1 MANLD
6 ISELFD
12 DPDFASSFDVKRRQE
27 VVGTNGRATTT
38 DTLHEGITGS
48 VWPSEP
54 SNQQRTED
62 YETSFRVIEIATSF
76 RLRAASTGFKADI
89 VIWEGIEYTVKAVKN
104 FTRYGSGFVHATA
117 ESVASTDAPL
127 S

>member
-12 DPDFASSFDVKRRQE
+12 DPDFASTFDVKRRQE
-27 VVGTNGRATTT
+27 SVGTNGRAATT
-38 DTLHEGITGS
+38 DVLHEGISGS

-76 RLRAASTGFKADI
+76 RLRAASTGFKADV
-89 VIWEGIEYTVKAVKN
+89 VIWEGVEYTVKGVKN
-104 FTRYGSGFVHATA
+104 FTKYGSGFVHATA
-117 ESVASTDAPL
+117 ESMNSTDAPL
-127 S
+127 D